1 MRSKVIDWGVTP
13 FYFYPFQH
21 HEKILKV
28 ISIILLTLLAGYWYF
43 EYPHTDKITIGY
55 EGGESTVLTP
65 GSEGY
70 RETKGE
76 ILNIT
81 KSINCRVKGVEEDW
95 NMPERKKHADHIELE
110 FSRPTD
116 ITTKIGTLEDVRAI
130 YIERGSSVV
139 FVDYTWAWVWN
150 MYRSGSEWQEPE

>member
-1 MRSKVIDWGVTP
+1 M
-13 FYFYPFQH
+13 
-21 HEKILKV
+21 KILKV
-28 ISIILLTLLAGYWYF
+28 ISTILLIILAGYWYL
-43 EYPHTDKITIGY
+43 EYPHADKITIGY
-55 EGGESTVLTP
+55 EGGENIELTP

-70 RETKGE
+70 PEIRGE

-81 KSINCRVKGVEEDW
+81 KSINGRIKGFEEDW
-95 NMPERKKHADHIELE
+95 NMPERKKHADYVELE